1 MPRRAFAAVFAVAY
15 TLLSALL
22 LAGCGGATSPEE
34 EPDKYAQLVRV
45 TAAEMRAEE
54 DTTRLW
60 LRNNDNPQ
68 VNDLMLRLGLD
79 FVRYDANRGV
89 VCAWSGGGM
98 MPARGFVYRLP
109 SDDRLR
115 AAPDTS
121 TSADVL
127 STDSLGDACYRSG
140 RCTETPVT
148 DDWVRFECP

>member
-1 MPRRAFAAVFAVAY
+1 MPRSMFAVVS
-15 TLLSALL
+15 TVLSALL

-34 EPDKYAQLVRV
+34 EPDRYAQLVRV

-68 VNDLMLRLGLD
+68 VNDLMLGLGLD
-79 FVRYDANRGV
+79 FVRYDAERGV

-109 SDDRLR
+109 PDDRLQ
-115 AAPDTS
+115 AASDTADTS
-121 TSADVL
+121 ATRSPVPA
-127 STDSLGDACYRSG
+127 DSLGDACYRSG